1 MNKKNINSEQE
12 FLNLTEQ
19 EIIIIFLQKKYN
31 FLVSKIEEFN
41 NIMNQNIIIDKRIS
55 ENIHKYNNSN
65 IKSNNIIHFANLI
78 QKNISLFEIQ
88 IQKYEI

>member
-1 MNKKNINSEQE
+1 MTKKNINSDQE

-19 EIIIIFLQKKYN
+19 ENIIIFLQKKYN

-41 NIMNQNIIIDKRIS
+41 NIMNRNIIIDKRIS
-55 ENIHKYNNSN
+55 ENIHKYNSN

-78 QKNISLFEIQ
+78 QKNISLFELQ
-88 IQKYEI
+88 IQKHEI

>member
-1 MNKKNINSEQE
+1 
-12 FLNLTEQ
+12 
-19 EIIIIFLQKKYN
+19 
-31 FLVSKIEEFN
+31 
-41 NIMNQNIIIDKRIS
+41 MNQNIIIDKRIS